1 LYFYKFDYVTKIK
14 LLLFK
19 LISLEK
25 KITLKL
31 IFILCIILLSK
42 KNYFFLIQYI
52 YIYLYI
58 YIYWIMS
65 ILTLIYILVIKNI
78 NSQYIFIIYENLL
91 NNLILKNELKKNKK
105 I

>member
-1 LYFYKFDYVTKIK
+1 
-14 LLLFK
+14 
-19 LISLEK
+19 
-25 KITLKL
+25 
-31 IFILCIILLSK
+31 
-42 KNYFFLIQYI
+42 
-52 YIYLYI
+52 
-58 YIYWIMS
+58 MS